1 MKKLIINSKSQ
12 MAELA
17 TNLAK
22 KAQVG
27 DIFLLKGTLGVGK
40 SFFAKKF
47 IESLL
52 EEKTEILSP
61 TFNLVYSY
69 NSLKGKINHF
79 DLYRLKQASE
89 LENIGFFDTIG
100 KEIALIE
107 WPEIASDFLPE
118 NCCEIEIKISE
129 GGEEFREVTINDRR

>member
-69 NSLKGKINHF
+69 NSLKGKISHF
-79 DLYRLKQASE
+79 DLYRLKHSEE

-107 WPEIASDFLPE
+107 WPEIAKDFLPE
-118 NCCEIEIKISE
+118 NCCEIEIKMHE
-129 GGEEFREVTINDRR
+129 DGEESREVTINDRR